1 MATRNILTT
10 IVTLLDMQLWQK
22 ERVKQCEVTMR
33 RAAKVDAN
41 QTEIVKALRQ
51 VGASVQSLAAT
62 GKGVPDLL
70 VGFRG
75 KNLLLEVKDGGKVKS
90 ARKLTPDQVEWHQS
104 WRGHVAVVE
113 SVEQAIKILGE

>member
-1 MATRNILTT
+1 
-10 IVTLLDMQLWQK
+10 
-22 ERVKQCEVTMR
+22 MR

-41 QTEIVKALRQ
+41 QTEIVNALRQ

-62 GKGVPDLL
+62 GKGCPDLL

-90 ARKLTPDQVEWHQS
+90 ARKLTEDQVVWHQT
-104 WRGHVAVVE
+104 WRGKVYIVE
-113 SVEQAIKILGE
+113 SVDQALNLLNG